1 MIYFFSKTITD
12 NNVIARICIFILLFI
27 VLPDVYIYAR
37 YVRRRTG
44 ITLWQRLL
52 WWAPTAILIAYTI
65 ALSLIPDFAP
75 YELAWLNVYLFL
87 LGLIA
92 VPKLLFVF
100 CSSVGLLLRRF
111 LHIRRNWGNYVGVVL
126 SLCALYIL
134 VYGSTAGVDKL
145 HTRRVTL
152 TFDNLPPAFDGYR
165 IVQFSDVHVGS
176 MTHEMM
182 QRMVYAINRLKPDA
196 VVFTGDLQNMQ
207 PHETDGFSQFLSQI
221 KAKDGVFSVLGNH
234 DYSVY
239 VEATEARN
247 RSNEALLQS
256 RERSYGWQLLM
267 NESRVVR
274 RGADSIVIAGAEN
287 DGRPPFPSRIDMKRM
302 LAGVTDTAFV
312 VVLQHDPSS
321 WRRTI
326 LPQSNAM
333 LTLSGHTHGGQ
344 LSIFGF
350 RPTQLTGREDC
361 GIYRE
366 GDRVLNVSTG
376 VGGFIPFR
384 FGMPPEVV
392 ELTLR
397 SASKAE

>member
-1 MIYFFSKTITD
+1 MIHFFSKTITD

-27 VLPDVYIYAR
+27 VLPDVYIYTR

-52 WWAPTAILIAYTI
+52 WWAPAAILIAYTI

-207 PHETDGFSQFLSQI
+207 PHETDGFSQLLSQI
-221 KAKDGVFSVLGNH
+221 KAKDGVFSVLG
-234 DYSVY
+234 
-239 VEATEARN
+239 
-247 RSNEALLQS
+247 
-256 RERSYGWQLLM
+256 
-267 NESRVVR
+267 
-274 RGADSIVIAGAEN
+274 IVIAGAEN

-302 LAGVTDTAFV
+302 LAGVTDSAFV
-312 VVLQHDPSS
+312 VMLQHDPSS